1 MTELDILNAAL
12 VKAKTF
18 LEEKNGDAESH
29 FADATIM
36 HCVNVLI
43 EKIDSNKSLLS
54 AIVTSVAK
62 KAIQSEQDIRL
73 HRVDFEGGY
82 SARTLDTKVTAPF
95 FKQYFPKYANKES
108 AFLTLATR
116 ERLKWTLDEGLQL
129 KIRNKD
135 VKASFLTIL
144 DVVQNQQIDPI
155 ECLTFIFVRLL
166 ELSSQ
171 QAMVFDDTIESLNF
185 SDVVNI
191 DSVIEMLRNHFET
204 KNSSRLPVIAVYAA
218 YQMLF
223 QELKRFDGKTLLPL
237 NVHTASDKHGYGDI
251 EILNADGSHFE
262 TVEIKHNIAI
272 DRNLIFD
279 IAKKCEGSTIR
290 RYYILTTFK
299 GSFASVEEEK
309 YIKKFVLKIQN
320 DSDLAIIANGILMT
334 IKYYLRFIENHKAY
348 LDAYTNAL
356 IEDAKNSTE
365 VKEYHISAWKDI
377 LDNQE
382 TEK

>member
-12 VKAKTF
+12 VKAKAF
-18 LEEKNGDAESH
+18 LKAKNWEGASLFSDV
-29 FADATIM
+29 TIM

-82 SARTLDTKVTAPF
+82 SAKTLDTKVTAPF

-144 DVVQNQQIDPI
+144 DIVQNRQIDPT
-155 ECLTFIFVRLL
+155 ECLSFIFVRLL

-171 QAMVFDDTIESLNF
+171 QTMVFDDTIESLNF
-185 SDVVNI
+185 SDIVNI
-191 DSVIEMLRNHFET
+191 DSVVEMLKKHFET

-223 QELKRFDGKTLLPL
+223 KELKRFDGKTLLPL

-251 EILNADGSHFE
+251 EILNVDDSHFE

-299 GSFASVEEEK
+299 GSFASVEEER

-320 DSDLAIIANGILMT
+320 DSALAIIANGILMT

-348 LDAYTNAL
+348 LDAYTIAL

-377 LDNQE
+377 LDNQ
-382 TEK
+382 

>member
-12 VKAKTF
+12 ASAKALIEIGGSETASIF
-18 LEEKNGDAESH
+18 DAQLTQS
-29 FADATIM
+29 
-36 HCVNVLI
+36 VNVLI
-43 EKIDSNKSLLS
+43 DKIDSNKSLLS
-54 AIVTSVAK
+54 AIVTSVAR
-62 KAIQSEQDIRL
+62 KAVQPEQDIRL

-116 ERLKWTLDEGLQL
+116 ERLKWTLDEGQQL
-129 KIRNKD
+129 KIRNKE
-135 VKASFLTIL
+135 VKTSFLTIL
-144 DVVQNQQIDPI
+144 DIVQNRQIAPT

-166 ELSSQ
+166 DLSSQ
-171 QAMVFDDTIESLNF
+171 QAVVFDDTIESLNF
-185 SDVVNI
+185 PDVVNI
-191 DSVIEMLRNHFET
+191 SRVVKMLKKHFET

-223 QELKRFDGKTLLPL
+223 QELKRFDDKTLLPL

-251 EILNADGSHFE
+251 EIVNADGSHFE
-262 TVEIKHNIAI
+262 TVEIKHNVPI
-272 DRNLIFD
+272 DRNLVFD
-279 IAKKCEGSTIR
+279 IAKKCQGSPIQ

-299 GSFASVEEEK
+299 GSFKSDEEEEF
-309 YIKKFVLKIQN
+309 IEKFVAKIQN
-320 DSDLAIIANGILMT
+320 DSGLAIISNGILMT

-365 VKEYHISAWKDI
+365 VKEYHISAWKTI
-377 LDNQE
+377 LDNQNA
-382 TEK
+382 EK